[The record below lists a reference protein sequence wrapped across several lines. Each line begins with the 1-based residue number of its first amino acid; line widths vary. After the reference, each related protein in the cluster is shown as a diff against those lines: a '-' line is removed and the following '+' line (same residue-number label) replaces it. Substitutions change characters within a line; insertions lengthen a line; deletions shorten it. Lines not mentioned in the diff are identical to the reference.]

1 MNHKERKRREHNMA
15 SMNVGGFVTT
25 LVSVLVGAVILGAML
40 TIFAG
45 ITVPEG
51 FANGDAIESMI
62 SLIPLICAVGL
73 RLGAIFYFIRK

>member
-1 MNHKERKRREHNMA
+1 MA

-45 ITVPEG
+45 IEVPEA
-51 FANGDAIESMI
+51 FPNGDAISSMLG
-62 SLIPLICAVGL
+62 LIPLIAAVGIL
-73 RLGAIFYFIRK
+73 LGAIFYFISRK